1 MAARRQPIMDGGRD
15 MRTGFEPWQQDAQ
28 IQERFVAFGKYK
40 RLLLVASLP
49 LLLLGFDLSAFIMPF
64 ARYVD
69 IRCSQ
74 FGDLELCVNS
84 LRNPRNF
91 NSNRESTTRFEVSG
105 PAVEHRNVRYL
116 VEADERTVGR
126 VTVQSIVLHH
136 GLRNPRAAE
145 TAVQKLIGRTAML
158 HLGVSKDERSVDFG
172 GAISLFC
179 NTLEY
184 DKEPLSWFPN
194 PGPYNAVCVGDDWS
208 GYVSFA
214 PNPEAQRSLA
224 LLRNAVGDEVGKI
237 EREFWV
243 HRIGLTVAPLVLFL
257 IVSAIVWLTR
267 KAAAYV
273 RAG

>member
-1 MAARRQPIMDGGRD
+1 M
-15 MRTGFEPWQQDAQ
+15 
-28 IQERFVAFGKYK
+28 AFGKYK
-40 RLLLVASLP
+40 RLLLVALLP
-49 LLLLGFDLSAFIMPF
+49 LLLLGFGFSVFIMPF

-84 LRNPRNF
+84 LRNPRSFDNGT
-91 NSNRESTTRFEVSG
+91 EMPPRFEVSG

-126 VTVQSIVLHH
+126 VTVQNIVLHN
-136 GLRNPRAAE
+136 GLRDPRAAE
-145 TAVQKLIGRTAML
+145 TAVQKLIGRTATL
-158 HLGVSKDERSVDFG
+158 HLGVGKDERSVDFG
-172 GAISLFC
+172 GDAFLFC

-194 PGPYNAVCVGDDWS
+194 PGPYNAVCIGDDWS
-208 GYVSFA
+208 GYVSFG
-214 PNPEAQRSLA
+214 PSPEAQRSLT